1 MGIRGYVIGRLL
13 QMIPVILLI
22 LVLNFILIRLAPGDP
37 ALIMAGEWATDE
49 YIAAVR
55 EKYALDQPI
64 LVQLGKY
71 LKQTLTGDLGY
82 SYDWHQPVLDLIL
95 SRLPATLLLVLS
107 SQVLGIFLGIIL
119 GVFSARHVG
128 SGLDATLTLSA
139 AVAFSL
145 PVFWLGLMLIFV
157 FGIWLKWLPSGG
169 MISIVGPRTGLPHVL
184 DILHHLI
191 LPAVSLA
198 VVWVAPQ
205 FLRITRSSMIEV
217 MREDYITTARAKGLK
232 EERVFFKHALR
243 NALLP
248 NITVIGLN
256 LSLAMSGGLLTE
268 TVFSWPGMGRLMYE
282 AIFRRDYPLLM
293 GIFLFTAVLVV
304 VGTLL
309 TDVFY
314 RVLDPRVR
322 LA

>member
-139 AVAFSL
+139 AVAYSL
-145 PVFWLGLMLIFV
+145 PVFWLGLMLIIV
-157 FGIWLKWLPSGG
+157 FGIWLKWLPTGG